1 MKACPHCQQRY
12 PAEAIY
18 CFLDGAEL
26 TAIRDPLLGA
36 TIAGRYL
43 VEEVIGQGGMA
54 TVYRA
59 KHRLGDRPC
68 AMKVMNRLLATD
80 ATVRERFRR
89 EAKSTQM
96 LAHPNVVEIFDHG
109 ETSDGTPYM
118 VMELLDG
125 RTLGEVLAGEPLPMR
140 RSIPIMIQLARG
152 IARAH
157 DLGVVHRDLKPENVF
172 LCRRP
177 DGSDLVK
184 ILDFGI
190 ARARGDPRLTSAGEL
205 FGTPQY
211 IAPERVSSGEAGPS
225 VDLYALGVIF
235 YEVVTG
241 KLPFEANDLT
251 TFLVKNMRERPPAP
265 RSVRPG
271 VPPDVDALVMQ
282 LLEKDPRARPV
293 DAHRVAQ
300 DLLGIAMEQGAR
312 IPPDPER
319 DPASSH
325 PAPLSVWMSGIEG
338 PGEWTQRLALFE
350 QMMTGSHATRS
361 FADLEGTLAD
371 MKRLVSELSEARVL
385 TAKEQ
390 RKLEEIDTRGREARQ
405 RFGFAVDAL
414 GLDASRA
421 RDELRAARID
431 FDRLAQESKRAS
443 ANYAAALGEI
453 LVWEGRSGMEEPYP
467 QLAESYRRCAEVVDS
482 WLGTRKAER
491 SAHTTLEERE
501 RTVADLDYQIAELRG
516 ALAAN
521 QQAIDRDRQAAHEQ
535 SLEASA
541 RAERLEGRLLESAA
555 TFCAPLRGRPEL
567 APLFRRLETG
577 GAASSN

>member
-1 MKACPHCQQRY
+1 MKDCPQCHLRY
-12 PAEAIY
+12 PADAVF

-26 TAIRDPLLGA
+26 APIRDPLIGA

-59 KHRLGDRPC
+59 RHKLFDRPC
-68 AMKVMNRLLATD
+68 AIKAMNRVLAAD

-96 LAHPNVVEIFDHG
+96 LAHPNVIEIFDHG

-125 RTLGEVLAGEPLPMR
+125 ETFAQLLHDGPLPLS

-157 DLGVVHRDLKPENVF
+157 DLGVVHRDLKPENAF
-172 LCRRP
+172 ICRRA

-190 ARARGDPRLTSAGEL
+190 ARSRSDPRLTSAGEL

-211 IAPERVSSGEAGPS
+211 IAPERVSTGEAGPS

-235 YEVVTG
+235 YEAATG
-241 KLPFEANDLT
+241 KLPFEASDPT
-251 TFLVKNMRERPPAP
+251 TFLVKHIKERPAPP
-265 RSVRPG
+265 RSVDARIPAEL
-271 VPPDVDALVMQ
+271 DALVMQ

-293 DAHRVAQ
+293 DAHRVEQ
-300 DLLGIAMEQGAR
+300 DLLALASELHAPV
-312 IPPDPER
+312 PPDPEN

-325 PAPLSVWMSGIEG
+325 PTTFSLPAPGMDPSR
-338 PGEWTQRLALFE
+338 EWAARVAVFE
-350 QMMTGSHATRS
+350 QMLSRSQGTRPGDIERTLVEMKELVAELS
-361 FADLEGTLAD
+361 DARRLGTL
-371 MKRLVSELSEARVL
+371 
-385 TAKEQ
+385 EQ
-390 RKLEEIDTRGREARQ
+390 RKLDEIDARGRDGRQ

-421 RDELRAARID
+421 RDELRAAQID
-431 FDRLAQESKRAS
+431 FDRLSHQSKRA
-443 ANYAAALGEI
+443 AAKVAAAQRE
-453 LVWEGRSGMEEPYP
+453 VVTWEGRSGTEEPYR
-467 QLAESYRRCAEVVDS
+467 QLAEAYRECAVAVDE
-482 WLGTRKAER
+482 WIVARRIER
-491 SAHTTLEERE
+491 SAQAMLDEKG
-501 RTVADLDYQIAELRG
+501 RTVTDLDYQIAEMRG
-516 ALAAN
+516 ALASHE
-521 QQAIDRDRQAAHEQ
+521 QAIDREHETAQ
-535 SLEASA
+535 
-541 RAERLEGRLLESAA
+541 ERLADRNARGERIETRLLGLA
-555 TFCAPLRGRPEL
+555 TRFCEPLRARPEL
-567 APLFRRLETG
+567 GPLFHAL
-577 GAASSN
+577 S